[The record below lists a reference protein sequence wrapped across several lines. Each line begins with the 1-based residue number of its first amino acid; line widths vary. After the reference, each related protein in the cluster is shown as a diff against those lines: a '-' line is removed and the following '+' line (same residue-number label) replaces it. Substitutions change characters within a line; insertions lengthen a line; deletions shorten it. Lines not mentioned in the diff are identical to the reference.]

1 MLFEIPLIFL
11 RVETLGLRQTLNIWE
26 SVFHNSVLMLHL
38 HTHKLKYHEMPCSFE
53 TERLQCKSII
63 FMSNPFRDR
72 FTEQKTLNKKEMK
85 IFITCLLFLISQMA
99 AIGFYISSMH
109 WMLCSA
115 SMFIHLL
122 VYLDMMWLTCH
133 LKMRENLEKQWKK
146 IRRIGHLGL
155 AQIR

>member
-72 FTEQKTLNKKEMK
+72 FTAQKTLNKKEMK

-99 AIGFYISSMH
+99 AIGFLYILYALNAMFSFNVYPFINLSRYDVAYMSS
-109 WMLCSA
+109 
-115 SMFIHLL
+115 
-122 VYLDMMWLTCH
+122 
-133 LKMRENLEKQWKK
+133 KNEREPGKTMKK
-146 IRRIGHLGL
+146 NQKNRPFGVGTN
-155 AQIR
+155 